1 MAIRPEKTSDISAK
15 LVRLAA
21 VRFERILP
29 GPTES
34 VWEFLTETELLPNG
48 SVMA

>member
-1 MAIRPEKTSDISAK
+1 MLIRPEKTFDISAK
-15 LVRLAA
+15 FMRLAA

-29 GPTES
+29 GRTES
-34 VWEFLTETELLPNG
+34 VWEFLTETERPPDG